1 MIKTLTTL
9 FKQDKEKFVVPKG
22 VQDVLPVN
30 VIYDDGIF
38 KSGKD
43 KYSKSFKFT
52 DINYAVASREDKEA
66 MFLEYSELLN
76 ALDSGA
82 TTKLTINNRRLN
94 RLDFEKTILI
104 PRKEDELDEYR
115 EEYNKMLLDKATG
128 ANATVQDKYVT
139 ISINKKSVEDARTYF
154 SRVGADLISH
164 FSRLGSKCVEL
175 ETDERLRIIHDFFR
189 VGEESTF
196 HFDPK
201 DNRKKGHSFKDYI
214 CPDSMEFEND
224 YFKMGK
230 RYGRVI
236 FLREYA
242 SYIKDSMVAEL
253 TDMNRNLM
261 MSVDIVPVPTDEANL
276 SGKQIIEADYDTIS
290 NFIRT
295 MIGLLVLLVLV
306 FMSGYLFIYNTLYIS
321 VNRDIRYFG
330 QLKTIGTTSVQI
342 RKMIYKQMLWNAMI
356 GIPLGLVCSTIIGKI
371 IIPQLLHSLN
381 PTIAISEVGTISLW
395 VFIIATIFSL
405 TTTMISSQKPVKIAM
420 NCSPIE
426 AMKYIGATSI
436 KNKNKKRR
444 GGDIGSMVKMNLFRD
459 KKQFVVIMCS
469 LSLAVSLFLIINVV
483 IYANNAKNILNH
495 SYDYDIRLLNQTLL
509 SDKEEQVF
517 NSDFIEQIKSIDGV
531 KDVRV
536 LKSATAVVPYQENVY
551 GEYYKELYASRYSP
565 GNYDKDIELY
575 KKQPDHYSFTCR
587 VVGIDEVEFEKI
599 NNTLQ
604 NSLDKEKFKN
614 GEIAF
619 VSKSFTQGDNGI
631 TEKKVEFSIPTAL
644 NPDKKEIVET
654 GAIIDDY
661 PAYYSA
667 GYTPDLIVSDEFFDE
682 IMGQPLIEMIKIDYD
697 EPFSKNVESS
707 IKKLVAN
714 NNLISAESKLDN
726 YSEMKNS
733 ENQITVLGGSLGI
746 IIMLLAISNYLNM
759 MSESIQNRSKEFA
772 ILESVG
778 MTRKQIKKVIV
789 FESLGYSILSIV
801 IALIIGLPA
810 SYLVFTNFNIYRIPY
825 SFPVIKTLFLFLI
838 IIIVCVVTS
847 LFVFSKSKSE
857 TIIELLRKDET

>member
-1 MIKTLTTL
+1 MLKVNNKKVIQDLAKTTYKANKKRNLLTIVAIFLTTFL
-9 FKQDKEKFVVPKG
+9 LCTVISIGLSYWDTVSLRQQRIQGIDYDIELTEPRDDQVSTIRKMDNVKYAGLNVKCGIVSKYQDKELDKLKLYWLDDTCWKQQTIPALDYYKGSYPTKENEIMLSQSALRSIGIKKPKVGMELPFIYQTLAENSENNDTAKTFILSGWFLDYTGVDKGYVSDKFYQSTG
-22 VQDVLPVN
+22 VLQ
-30 VIYDDGIF
+30 
-38 KSGKD
+38 
-43 KYSKSFKFT
+43 T
-52 DINYAVASREDKEA
+52 DLTQGTLKISLKNP
-66 MFLEYSELLN
+66 LYSEK
-76 ALDSGA
+76 D
-82 TTKLTINNRRLN
+82 
-94 RLDFEKTILI
+94 
-104 PRKEDELDEYR
+104 
-115 EEYNKMLLDKATG
+115 
-128 ANATVQDKYVT
+128 
-139 ISINKKSVEDARTYF
+139 
-154 SRVGADLISH
+154 
-164 FSRLGSKCVEL
+164 
-175 ETDERLRIIHDFFR
+175 II
-189 VGEESTF
+189 EMQ
-196 HFDPK
+196 
-201 DNRKKGHSFKDYI
+201 NQI
-214 CPDSMEFEND
+214 
-224 YFKMGK
+224 
-230 RYGRVI
+230 
-236 FLREYA
+236 
-242 SYIKDSMVAEL
+242 
-253 TDMNRNLM
+253 
-261 MSVDIVPVPTDEANL
+261 NL
-276 SGKQIIEADYDTIS
+276 SGNQIIEADYDTIS
-290 NFIRT
+290 NFIKT
-295 MIGLLVLLVLV
+295 MMGLLILLVLV

-356 GIPLGLVCSTIIGKI
+356 GIPLGLVCSSIVGKI

-381 PTIAISEVGTISLW
+381 PTIAISEVGTISLG

-405 TTTMISSQKPVKIAM
+405 TTTMISSQNPVKIAM
-420 NCSPIE
+420 DCSPIE
-426 AMKYIGATSI
+426 AMKYIGATPVKI
-436 KNKNKKRR
+436 KNKKRT
-444 GGDIGSMVKMNLFRD
+444 GGDILSMVKMNLFRD
-459 KKQFVVIMCS
+459 KKQFSIIMCS
-469 LSLAVSLFLIINVV
+469 LSLAVLLFLIINVV

-495 SYDYDIRLLNQTLL
+495 AYDYDIRLLNQTLL
-509 SDKEEQVF
+509 SDNEEQVF
-517 NSDFIEQIKSIDGV
+517 DSDFIEQIKSIDGV

-551 GEYYKELYASRYSP
+551 GEYYKEVYDSRYSP
-565 GNYDKDIELY
+565 GNYEKDIEQY

-604 NSLDKEKFKN
+604 NPLDKEKFKN

-619 VSKSFTQGDNGI
+619 VSKTFTQGDNGI
-631 TEKKVEFSIPTAL
+631 TGKKVEFSIPTAL
-644 NPDKKEIVET
+644 NPDKKEIIEL

-667 GYTPDLIVSDEFFDE
+667 GYTPDLIVSNDFFDK

-714 NNLISAESKLDN
+714 NKLISAESKLDS

-733 ENQITVLGGSLGI
+733 ENQMTVLGGSLGI

-772 ILESVG
+772 ILESIG
-778 MTRKQIKKVIV
+778 MTRKQIKKMIV

>member
-1 MIKTLTTL
+1 MLKVNNKKVIQDLAKTTYKANKKRNLLTIVAIFLTTFL
-9 FKQDKEKFVVPKG
+9 LCTVISVGLSYWNTVSLRQQRMQGIDYDIELTEPRDDQVSTIRKMENVKYAGISVKCGIASKYQDKELDKLKFYWLDDTCWKQQTIPALDYYEGNYPAKENEIMLSQSALRSMGIENPKVGMELPFIYQTLAENSENNDTAKTFILSGWFLDYTG
-22 VQDVLPVN
+22 V
-30 VIYDDGIF
+30 
-38 KSGKD
+38 D
-43 KYSKSFKFT
+43 KGYVSDKFYQLTGASQT
-52 DINYAVASREDKEA
+52 DLTQGTLKISLKNP
-66 MFLEYSELLN
+66 LYSEK
-76 ALDSGA
+76 D
-82 TTKLTINNRRLN
+82 
-94 RLDFEKTILI
+94 
-104 PRKEDELDEYR
+104 
-115 EEYNKMLLDKATG
+115 
-128 ANATVQDKYVT
+128 
-139 ISINKKSVEDARTYF
+139 
-154 SRVGADLISH
+154 
-164 FSRLGSKCVEL
+164 
-175 ETDERLRIIHDFFR
+175 II
-189 VGEESTF
+189 EMQ
-196 HFDPK
+196 
-201 DNRKKGHSFKDYI
+201 NQI
-214 CPDSMEFEND
+214 
-224 YFKMGK
+224 
-230 RYGRVI
+230 
-236 FLREYA
+236 
-242 SYIKDSMVAEL
+242 
-253 TDMNRNLM
+253 
-261 MSVDIVPVPTDEANL
+261 NL
-276 SGKQIIEADYDTIS
+276 SGKEIIEADYDTIS

-295 MIGLLVLLVLV
+295 MSGLLVLLVLV

-342 RKMIYKQMLWNAMI
+342 RNMIYKQMLWNAMI

-395 VFIIATIFSL
+395 VFIITTIFSL

-426 AMKYIGATSI
+426 AMKYIGATSV
-436 KNKNKKRR
+436 KNKNKKRT
-444 GGDIGSMVKMNLFRD
+444 GGDIVSMVKMNLFRD

-509 SDKEEQVF
+509 SDNEEQVF
-517 NSDFIEQIKSIDGV
+517 NSDFIEQIKSIGGV

-536 LKSATAVVPYQENVY
+536 LKSATAVVPYQEKVY
-551 GEYYKELYASRYSP
+551 GEYYKELYVSRYSP
-565 GNYDKDIELY
+565 GNYEKDMELY
-575 KKQPDHYSFTCR
+575 KKQPDYYSFTCR

-604 NSLDKEKFKN
+604 IPLDKEKFKN

-619 VSKSFTQGDNGI
+619 VSKTFTQGDNGI
-631 TEKKVEFSIPTAL
+631 TGEKVEFSIPTAL
-644 NPDKKEIVET
+644 NPDKKEIIET

-667 GYTPDLIVSDEFFDE
+667 GYTPDLIVSDDFFDE

-707 IKKLVAN
+707 IKKLIAN
-714 NNLISAESKLDN
+714 NKLISAESKLDN

-746 IIMLLAISNYLNM
+746 IIMLLAILNYSNM

-772 ILESVG
+772 ILESIG
-778 MTRKQIKKVIV
+778 MTRKQIKKMIV
-789 FESLGYSILSIV
+789 FESLGYSVLSIF
-801 IALIIGLPA
+801 IALILGLPA
-810 SYLVFTNFNIYRIPY
+810 SYLIFTNFNVYRIPY
-825 SFPVIKTLFLFLI
+825 VFPVIKTLLLFI
-838 IIIVCVVTS
+838 TIIIVCVVTS

-857 TIIELLRKDET
+857 TIIELLRKDEA

>member
-1 MIKTLTTL
+1 MLKVNNKKVIQDLAKTTYKANKKRNLLTIVAIFLTTFL
-9 FKQDKEKFVVPKG
+9 LCTVISVGLSYWNTVSLRQQRMQGIDYDIELTEPRDDQVSTIRKMENVKYAGISVKCGIASKYQDKELDKLKFYWLDDTCWKQQTIPALDYYEGNYPAKENEIMLSQSALRSMGIENPKVGMELPFIYQTLAENSENNDTAKTFILSGWFLDYTG
-22 VQDVLPVN
+22 V
-30 VIYDDGIF
+30 
-38 KSGKD
+38 D
-43 KYSKSFKFT
+43 KGYVSDKFYQLTGASQT
-52 DINYAVASREDKEA
+52 DLTQGTLKISLKNP
-66 MFLEYSELLN
+66 LYSEK
-76 ALDSGA
+76 D
-82 TTKLTINNRRLN
+82 
-94 RLDFEKTILI
+94 
-104 PRKEDELDEYR
+104 
-115 EEYNKMLLDKATG
+115 
-128 ANATVQDKYVT
+128 
-139 ISINKKSVEDARTYF
+139 
-154 SRVGADLISH
+154 
-164 FSRLGSKCVEL
+164 
-175 ETDERLRIIHDFFR
+175 II
-189 VGEESTF
+189 EMQ
-196 HFDPK
+196 
-201 DNRKKGHSFKDYI
+201 NQI
-214 CPDSMEFEND
+214 
-224 YFKMGK
+224 
-230 RYGRVI
+230 
-236 FLREYA
+236 
-242 SYIKDSMVAEL
+242 
-253 TDMNRNLM
+253 
-261 MSVDIVPVPTDEANL
+261 NL

-295 MIGLLVLLVLV
+295 MSGLLVLLVLV

-342 RKMIYKQMLWNAMI
+342 RNMIYKQMLWNAMI

-395 VFIIATIFSL
+395 VFIITTIFSL

-426 AMKYIGATSI
+426 AMKYIGATSV
-436 KNKNKKRR
+436 KNKNKKRT
-444 GGDIGSMVKMNLFRD
+444 GGDIVSMVKMNLFRD

-483 IYANNAKNILNH
+483 IYANNAKNILNY

-509 SDKEEQVF
+509 SDNEEQVF
-517 NSDFIEQIKSIDGV
+517 NSDFIEQIKSIGGV

-536 LKSATAVVPYQENVY
+536 LKSATAVVPYQEKVY
-551 GEYYKELYASRYSP
+551 GEYYKELYVSRYSP
-565 GNYDKDIELY
+565 GNYEKDMELY
-575 KKQPDHYSFTCR
+575 KKQPDYYSFTCR

-604 NSLDKEKFKN
+604 IPLDKEKFKN

-619 VSKSFTQGDNGI
+619 VSKTFTQGDNGI
-631 TEKKVEFSIPTAL
+631 TGEKVEFSIPTAL
-644 NPDKKEIVET
+644 NPDKKEIIET

-667 GYTPDLIVSDEFFDE
+667 GYTPDLIVSDDFFDE

-707 IKKLVAN
+707 IKKLIAN
-714 NNLISAESKLDN
+714 NKLISAESKLDN

-746 IIMLLAISNYLNM
+746 IIMLLAILNYSNM

-772 ILESVG
+772 ILESIG
-778 MTRKQIKKVIV
+778 MTRKQIKKMIV
-789 FESLGYSILSIV
+789 FESLGYSVLSIF
-801 IALIIGLPA
+801 IALILGLPA
-810 SYLVFTNFNIYRIPY
+810 SYLIFTNFNVYRIPY
-825 SFPVIKTLFLFLI
+825 VFPVIKTLLLFI
-838 IIIVCVVTS
+838 TIIIVCVVTS

-857 TIIELLRKDET
+857 TIIELLRKDEA